1 MTVEQLLSEC
11 DLVRLTEEN
20 AIGTEGSVSPNVRR
34 KEGSGK
40 REEVSLKKKSLP
52 RDFVV

>member
-20 AIGTEGSVSPNVRR
+20 AIGTEGSVSPNVRW
-34 KEGSGK
+34 KWDDGNVHYK
-40 REEVSLKKKSLP
+40 
-52 RDFVV
+52 

>member
-20 AIGTEGSVSPNVRR
+20 AIGTEVSVSPNVRWKWDDGIVHYGYLTE
-34 KEGSGK
+34 KEW
-40 REEVSLKKKSLP
+40 
-52 RDFVV
+52 VV